1 MTWEKRG
8 VVFMPDGSMNWSKTH
23 AQAPTPV
30 KIDDKT
36 IRIYFSTR
44 IVGTLILSA
53 FIVLFFY

>member
-1 MTWEKRG
+1 
-8 VVFMPDGSMNWSKTH
+8 